1 MLATI
6 GFLTAALL
14 LILFAG
20 TFYALVK
27 TKHKTLR
34 PFAWA
39 YLLVALA
46 CLMWA
51 VLSLLSANDMTLG
64 RSVLIGDDLLM
75 VASVC
80 AAWVVIPPKWQ
91 NYVIPAALIL
101 AVVLVYI
108 RGTYYYPQPSL
119 QSGVLFFN
127 TQHPVA
133 VALSAVLLA
142 AWLPASMKVARTLTN
157 TVALRRFY
165 ALYVSLYALT
175 VISAAL
181 FIQAHR
187 RRIIILSFA
196 AFAACILLLLLS
208 NLVARRGG
216 KAVKHGAK

>member
-6 GFLTAALL
+6 GFLAAALL
-14 LILFAG
+14 LVLFSA
-20 TFYALVK
+20 TFYSLVK
-27 TKHKTLR
+27 TKHKSLR

-39 YLLVALA
+39 YLLVAVA

-51 VLSLLSANDMTLG
+51 VLSLMAANYMTLG

-91 NYVIPAALIL
+91 NYVIPAALVL
-101 AVVLVYI
+101 AVVLVYV
-108 RGTYYYPQPSL
+108 RGTYYYPTPSL
-119 QSGVLFFN
+119 QGGVLFFN

-133 VALSAVLLA
+133 VALSAMLLV

-157 TVALRRFY
+157 TAVLKRY
-165 ALYVSLYALT
+165 YSLYVSLYAMT

-187 RRIIILSFA
+187 RRIIILSFV

-208 NLVARRGG
+208 NVAIKRGG
-216 KAVKHGAK
+216 KALRHGAK